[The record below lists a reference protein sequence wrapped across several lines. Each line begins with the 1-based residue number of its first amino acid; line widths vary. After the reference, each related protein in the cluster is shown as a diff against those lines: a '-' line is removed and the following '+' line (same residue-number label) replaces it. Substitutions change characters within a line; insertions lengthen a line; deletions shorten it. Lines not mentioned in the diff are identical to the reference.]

1 MINSALVIF
10 TSNAAQAAGALA
22 LAMVLVGFHRL
33 YQRPYLLTWAWSWWA
48 FCVWLI
54 SGAVSLYLVSHMPPT
69 APARLASSLISITA
83 GYWQAAWLLFG
94 SYEAT
99 AARLLSRGF
108 RRAVLAALL
117 LLAVGSVTLTL
128 YTAPEVRFLVRVGLR
143 AFLLGSAF
151 LAAAWGVW
159 ASRAHRSGLGRRL
172 AAIAFLLYGL
182 HQMHYLVIIVTQS
195 VRVGSMT
202 YAAYLGPFDFLL
214 QSLLGIGM
222 VTWLLEDERQRVLAA
237 ADRIEHL
244 AHHDPLTD
252 LPNRSLMVQHLR
264 RALAQ
269 AEARRERLAIF
280 FLDLDRFKLVNESL
294 GNRQGDELLKAFS
307 ERLRHNLRG
316 TDLIARV
323 AADEF
328 AVLLPSVEG
337 EGTAGRVAE
346 KLLAVTRLPFSLQER
361 EVYLTASLGVSRYPE
376 DGPDAETL
384 LKRAEIAMVRVKE
397 TSRDGYQLYTP
408 GMDSHSLEQLSLG
421 ADLRR
426 ELTQRGGGLTLFYQP
441 VLDVRRRRVEGAEAL
456 LRWHHPVRGLMT
468 PGEFLWLAEAS
479 GLSNVLDLWVL
490 RTACREVEEWRREG
504 ADDLLLAVNLSARSF
519 QQPDLLQR
527 IQDVL
532 TETGFPPSSLV
543 LEITETLAMQ
553 NAEATLA
560 ILRGLKELGVRI
572 AIDDFGTGYSSLS
585 YLTTFPI
592 DTLKLD
598 RSFVHTIGKA
608 RGSEEVAAA
617 VIALALSLEIAVIAE
632 GVEEEWQMRWLQG
645 LGCEQFQGYLFSP
658 PLPAGECRDLVLQG
672 SLDARIERVE
682 QFLDA

>member
-1 MINSALVIF
+1 MIF
-10 TSNAAQAAGALA
+10 TSNAAQAAGAIA

-54 SGAVSLYLVSHMPPT
+54 SGAVSLYLVSHLPPT
-69 APARLASSLISITA
+69 APARLAASLISITA

-99 AARLLSRGF
+99 AARLLSRRF

-117 LLAVGSVTLTL
+117 VLAAGSVTLTL
-128 YTAPEVRFLVRVGLR
+128 YTTPEVRFLARVGLR
-143 AFLLGSAF
+143 AFLLGAAF
-151 LAAAWGVW
+151 LTASWGVW

-182 HQMHYLVIIVTQS
+182 HQMHYLVIIITQM

-214 QSLLGIGM
+214 QSLIGIGM
-222 VTWLLEDERQRVLAA
+222 VTWLLEDERQWVLAA

-269 AEARRERLAIF
+269 AEARRERLAVF

-307 ERLRHNLRG
+307 ERLRHNLRS
-316 TDLIARV
+316 TDLIGRV

-328 AVLLPSVEG
+328 AVLLPSVEA
-337 EGTAGRVAE
+337 ESTAVRVAE

-376 DGPDAETL
+376 DGTDAETL

-397 TSRDGYQLYTP
+397 TSRDGHQLYTS

-441 VLDVRRRRVEGAEAL
+441 VLDTRRRRVEGAEAL
-456 LRWHHPVRGLMT
+456 LRWHHPARGLMT

-479 GLSNVLDLWVL
+479 GLSNMLDLWVL
-490 RTACREVEEWRREG
+490 RRACREVEEWRREG
-504 ADDLLLAVNLSARSF
+504 AADLLLAVNLSARSF

-532 TETGFPPSSLV
+532 TETGFPPSLLV

-617 VIALALSLEIAVIAE
+617 VIALAMSLEIAVIAE
-632 GVEEEWQMRWLQG
+632 GVEEERQMRWLQG
-645 LGCEQFQGYLFSP
+645 LGCDQFQGYLFSP

-682 QFLDA
+682 QLLDA